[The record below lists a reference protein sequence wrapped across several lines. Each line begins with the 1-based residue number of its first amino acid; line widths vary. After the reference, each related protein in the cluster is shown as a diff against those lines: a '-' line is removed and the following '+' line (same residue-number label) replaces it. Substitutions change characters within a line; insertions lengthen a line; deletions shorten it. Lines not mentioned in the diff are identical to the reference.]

1 MDGKMG
7 CGGWWGSLWD
17 IRNEGEGK
25 VVAAL
30 LSKQPHAFFFFLFKL
45 LAFCWL
51 GSVQCIPV
59 CSGSFYE
66 PLSPLFPGSNY
77 YERRKD

>member
-1 MDGKMG
+1 MILSRNSRVVVELMDGKMG

-30 LSKQPHAFFFFLFKL
+30 LSKQPHAFFFFF
-45 LAFCWL
+45 
-51 GSVQCIPV
+51 V
-59 CSGSFYE
+59 
-66 PLSPLFPGSNY
+66 
-77 YERRKD
+77 